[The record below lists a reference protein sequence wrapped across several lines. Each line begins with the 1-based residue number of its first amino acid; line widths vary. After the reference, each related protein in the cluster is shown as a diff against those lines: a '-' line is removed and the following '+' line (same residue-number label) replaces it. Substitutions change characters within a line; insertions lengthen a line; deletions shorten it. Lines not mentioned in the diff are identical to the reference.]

1 MFYINFIG
9 VVVLSLAQFVFQTDL
24 VLTQVPVKFSFF
36 LLTGGVIFFLGMLM
50 EVMSL
55 KCLNVGI
62 MMIIRNTEFIWA
74 FLYNI
79 VFDGLYPTFVIIL
92 GILIIVLSASLIA
105 INLMKDIPYV
115 KGFKF
120 VISTVNTICR
130 NKI

>member
-1 MFYINFIG
+1 
-9 VVVLSLAQFVFQTDL
+9 
-24 VLTQVPVKFSFF
+24 
-36 LLTGGVIFFLGMLM
+36 MLM

-62 MMIIRNTEFIWA
+62 VMIIRNTEFIWA

-79 VFDGLYPTFVIIL
+79 VFDGLYPNFTVIL

-105 INLMKDIPYV
+105 INLMKDIQYA

-120 VISTVNTICR
+120 VISTINTLCR
-130 NKI
+130 NEI